1 MKRFISF
8 ILLAMMFITSCGISE
23 SSENDDKKAVAS
35 AFSDYINAA
44 KNEDNAEYASF
55 YTFYAD
61 YNICFAIWKQ
71 STYTFILIG

>member
-8 ILLAMMFITSCGISE
+8 ILLAIIFITSCGISE
-23 SSENDDKKAVAS
+23 GSENEDKKAVAS

-55 YTFYAD
+55 YTFYANYD
-61 YNICFAIWKQ
+61 IRFTIWK
-71 STYTFILIG
+71 